1 MLQQDSIET
10 QFGNVHVR
18 VQGVRGKPAIF
29 TCHDIGLNSGFN
41 ADREAGATHKSTYG
55 IQVQFFKDTG
65 TKCETHFS
73 FVMLNYFRTNQYEEP

>member
-65 TKCETHFS
+65 TKCRNPLFFCYAELF
-73 FVMLNYFRTNQYEEP
+73 